1 MKYGHTSWGVSGA
14 LYPQSATVGVTPLSR
29 ALLVSLRRKKL
40 VERRV
45 LAQFVPVNHVR
56 WGTKQH

>member
-1 MKYGHTSWGVSGA
+1 MKYGHTNRGVSGA
-14 LYPQSATVGVTPLSR
+14 LYPQSAIVGVNAFLR
-29 ALLVSLRRKKL
+29 ALLVSLHRERL

-45 LAQFVPVNHVR
+45 LAQFVPVNYVR